1 MDIQTGL
8 VCVTVAVISAVVIYV
23 ISMSTMKEKTYDEA
37 MADLRKKTE
46 EQFSQGRSVK
56 DKIKDKKDKK
66 KDKKK
71 VKEKNSLS
79 NEQTDTHGSHNKN
92 HVAFVEPEAAVL
104 DDNITVSVLYVIIF
118 VFKKFLF

>member
-46 EQFSQGRSVK
+46 EQFSQGRSAK

-71 VKEKNSLS
+71 VKEKNTAAF
-79 NEQTDTHGSHNKN
+79 NFEQQSEVDGVPNKN

-104 DDNITVSVLYVIIF
+104 DENIVVGLSF
-118 VFKKFLF
+118 CFLLC